1 MKCVRV
7 LYHFPELV
15 DRLFSSFLYNLSI
28 YLFSIYLSIYLFII
42 IIIIIYSLSTI
53 FTTCR
58 GDDNKHVIWRGR
70 GGDSDGV
77 QKIIQHRRAICAIVR
92 TGKLL
97 RHYMSTSN

>member
-42 IIIIIYSLSTI
+42 IIIIIYPLSTTLLLAEVMI
-53 FTTCR
+53 INMLS
-58 GDDNKHVIWRGR
+58 GV
-70 GGDSDGV
+70 DGV
-77 QKIIQHRRAICAIVR
+77 EIL
-92 TGKLL
+92 TGCRK
-97 RHYMSTSN
+97 